1 MDYPGVCAD
10 TVECVGIDY
19 HHSLRGKG
27 QFFCATEYVAATFC
41 GVQEFDIL
49 MPVRC
54 GLSRNAFKPWVI
66 DEGKSRV
73 EDYVGLIAGGAHR
86 ITSESKIVSNNS
98 KITR

>member
-1 MDYPGVCAD
+1 MDYPGVGAD
-10 TVECVGIDY
+10 AVERVGIDY

-66 DEGKSRV
+66 DEGEKRMG
-73 EDYVGLIAGGAHR
+73 DYVGLIAGGIHR
-86 ITSESKIVSNNS
+86 ITSGSKIVLNNS
-98 KITR
+98 KITC